1 MGKRLVFTL
10 FVFLGTV
17 LSAEAQ
23 ITFGAG
29 GMYIKRQADV
39 TLSNLRIV
47 PAQNTLITDN
57 ILTVSNVPVDG
68 HPLGSISRVY
78 KWSRPV
84 TLSGKIA
91 IYMKAGELNG
101 NVFGLLQLASS
112 PTDGTGDFVISGSST
127 RSAKGMYI
135 ADEVTN
141 LTFKQLTA
149 AQANTTLPLRRIEF
163 NGTGVSNRVLLQWSV
178 AGEQNVRRY
187 LVQRSA
193 DGQYFEDMGDV
204 PATCNGCS
212 QEMRYGFT
220 DNDPMTGT
228 NYYRLKIEDMDGSA
242 VYSAVIKLVLKRL
255 AAITLSPNPARTQ
268 SVIGGLDINRG
279 YQLQVFSADGRMIQR
294 AEIRGASHYRI
305 DTGNWPAGTY
315 EILLQTKDGY
325 CWAERLL
332 RQ

>member
-1 MGKRLVFTL
+1 ML
-10 FVFLGTV
+10 FLLLGTS
-17 LSAEAQ
+17 LSAVAQ

-29 GMYIKRQADV
+29 GMYIKRQV
-39 TLSNLRIV
+39 VVKLSNLRIV
-47 PAQNTLITDN
+47 PLQHTLITDN
-57 ILTVSNVPVDG
+57 TLTVSNVPVDG

-78 KWSRPV
+78 QWSRPV
-84 TLSGKIA
+84 ALSGKIA
-91 IYMKAGELNG
+91 IYMKPEELNG
-101 NVFGLLQLASS
+101 NTFGLLQLASS

-127 RSAKGMYI
+127 RSTKGMYI
-135 ADEVTN
+135 ADDVTN

-163 NGTGVSNRVLLQWSV
+163 SGTGVSNRVLLQWSV

-204 PATCNGCS
+204 PAACNGCN
-212 QEMRYGFT
+212 QETQYSFT

-242 VYSAVIKLVLKRL
+242 VFSAVIKLVLKRL
-255 AAITLSPNPARTQ
+255 AAITLSPNPARTH
-268 SVIGGLDINRG
+268 SVISGLDINRR
-279 YQLQVFSADGRMIQR
+279 YKLRVFSADGRMIQS

-305 DTGNWPAGTY
+305 DAGNWPAGTY
-315 EILLQTKDGY
+315 EVHLQTKDGY
-325 CWAERLL
+325 NWAGRLL